1 MSLPTFTIEA
11 SLTNKNKE
19 EAQKSE
25 KIAKKS
31 AP

>member
-25 KIAKKS
+25 NVAKKS